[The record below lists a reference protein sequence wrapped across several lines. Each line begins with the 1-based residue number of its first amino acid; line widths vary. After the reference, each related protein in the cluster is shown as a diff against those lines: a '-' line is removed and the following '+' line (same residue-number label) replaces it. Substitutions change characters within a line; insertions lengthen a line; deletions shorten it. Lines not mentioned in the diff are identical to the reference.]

1 MNSGL
6 LDNREQLLDRPPEI
20 LPAEVLAAKLPQ

>member
-6 LDNREQLLDRPPEI
+6 LDNREQLLDGPSEI
-20 LPAEVLAAKLPQ
+20 LPADVLAAKLPQ